1 IYKIMK
7 AFIKLIAAITVFGFA
22 AANAAYTPDQTAAVK
37 AVTDAVATGDESTI
51 KDAVSKQVASF
62 PEITGAIVSAA
73 LNVPNTSTLI
83 KKLIV
88 RYAVIAAPGERSSI
102 LMAIDGN
109 KSLAKV
115 LKITL
120 TALVSQT
127 IKEQLDWKV
136 RENYVKPPSV
146 S

>member
-1 IYKIMK
+1 
-7 AFIKLIAAITVFGFA
+7 
-22 AANAAYTPDQTAAVK
+22 
-37 AVTDAVATGDESTI
+37 
-51 KDAVSKQVASF
+51 
-62 PEITGAIVSAA
+62 
-73 LNVPNTSTLI
+73 
-83 KKLIV
+83 
-88 RYAVIAAPGERSSI
+88 
-102 LMAIDGN
+102 MAIDGN